1 MGVLLDVVGTF
12 LALLSST
19 LIQTNQIRTESF
31 LENVNK
37 STFTNLQ
44 PITESL
50 HDFVGKA
57 SPFGK
62 TLMWEVVE
70 ILKNK
75 FHEESERRN
84 STFHMLKHRIKPTSD
99 YLDLDQ
105 LDRICRLID
114 RFSIIGNAAGTAILS
129 GFLCLL
135 ISVLFLAITTQPSAV
150 YIPAAVAC
158 SCIVVLPVLNR
169 LMASRNARKLFP
181 HYPYKFRLIII
192 MNLGLPN
199 PFEI

>member
-1 MGVLLDVVGTF
+1 MSNDTRLQRATNAFGFMGVLLDVVGTF

-37 STFTNLQ
+37 STFKNLEK
-44 PITESL
+44 IIENL
-50 HDFVGKA
+50 GDFVGNA

-75 FHEESERRN
+75 FHEEAEGRN
-84 STFHMLKHRIKPTSD
+84 STFDMLTRRIKPTSE
-99 YLDLDQ
+99 YLDLQQ
-105 LDRICRLID
+105 LDRVCRLID

-135 ISVLFLAITTQPSAV
+135 TSVLLLALTTQPRAV
-150 YIPAAVAC
+150 WIPSIAAC
-158 SCIVVLPVLNR
+158 SCIIVLPVVNR
-169 LMASRNARKLFP
+169 LMASHNYRMFFF
-181 HYPYKFRLIII
+181 HF
-192 MNLGLPN
+192 
-199 PFEI
+199 